1 MARKVNYSKK
11 IEKIKSQLDELNESI
26 YSNQDETPT
35 SEIEPSD
42 LKIKLSDID
51 LEKENNDSLMKLQRR
66 IIKILN
72 KRLSSK

>member
-11 IEKIKSQLDELNESI
+11 IEKIKSQLDELKESI
-26 YSNQDETPT
+26 SSNQDETPI
-35 SEIEPSD
+35 SEIDPSD

-51 LEKENNDSLMKLQRR
+51 LEKENNESLMKLQRR

-72 KRLSSK
+72 NRLSNK

>member
-11 IEKIKSQLDELNESI
+11 IEKIKSQLDELKESI
-26 YSNQDETPT
+26 SSNQDDTPI
-35 SEIEPSD
+35 SEIAPSD

-51 LEKENNDSLMKLQRR
+51 LEKENNESLIKLQRR

-72 KRLSSK
+72 NRLSNK

>member
-26 YSNQDETPT
+26 NSNQDETPT

>member
-11 IEKIKSQLDELNESI
+11 IEKIKSQLDELKESI
-26 YSNQDETPT
+26 SSNQDDTPI
-35 SEIEPSD
+35 SEIDPSD

-51 LEKENNDSLMKLQRR
+51 LEKENNESLIKLQRR

-72 KRLSSK
+72 NRLSNK

>member
-1 MARKVNYSKK
+1 MGRKVDYSRK
-11 IEKIKSQLDELNESI
+11 IEKIKSQLDELNASI
-26 YSNQDETPT
+26 NSNQGETPT

-72 KRLSSK
+72 QRLNSK